1 MWKWLKKLFK
11 PSLQENPQVEVVQ
24 KNEHTIEELLQMT
37 KGDLKKLKAQGKIKS
52 IAHPFY

>member
-11 PSLQENPQVEVVQ
+11 PSVQENPQVEVVQ